1 MSWGHNSVSNFRA
14 SSCRGSIP
22 LPWDDVT
29 AGASP
34 LRKHKPDCSDS
45 QAPFQLKDFTPVI
58 GTTTVSLTGNWR
70 NRSGFF
76 TFLTFGGN
84 LNYKWYTNPRKRHEL
99 NLFNLEYNSVIRTTA
114 AFDSITRANPA
125 LYISMRDQFVPSVSY
140 TFTSS
145 APAADRHPYWVQSWS
160 KKPVTSPPRS
170 IH

>member
-1 MSWGHNSVSNFRA
+1 M
-14 SSCRGSIP
+14 
-22 LPWDDVT
+22 PWFNPT
-29 AGASP
+29 AMGRRYRRRIAIAQSQAR
-34 LRKHKPDCSDS
+34 LLGQ

-76 TFLTFGGN
+76 TFVTFGGN

-145 APAADRHPYWVQSWS
+145 APAADRHPLLGAVHGQ
-160 KKPVTSPPRS
+160 RS
-170 IH
+170 R